1 MSDHG
6 SKPVKEEYFD
16 YKNVGSHFVVVAVVA
31 LIALVLCFGL
41 ALSSKANQTQFAFSW
56 LFAFTYFF
64 TICAGGLFWQLVHYG
79 TDAEWSVVVRRQMEN
94 IACLAPVMMLLFI
107 PLIFVRNDL
116 WTWMTKLPGQ
126 DVLLDEKAAYLNPT
140 FFWIRAAFY
149 FTFFTAAAFF
159 FHRNSV
165 AQDKNG
171 LAKYT
176 VRARKATFAS
186 LPFFAVCLTFAA
198 IDWLMGLDYHWF
210 STMWGVY
217 IFAGTALSSMC
228 VLVLIIR
235 SLQNAGYFKDVITIE
250 HYHLMGKWMLAFT
263 VFWAY
268 IGFDQYMLIW
278 YANIPEETVY
288 YLLRNT
294 GSWCTLNWM
303 LVVGHFFIP
312 FVFLLQQP
320 LKARPRLLCIVAV
333 WVLIMHMLDIYIIV
347 MPVLHR
353 TGIDI
358 KPLDILSLVAIGST
372 LAAVFLKR
380 LGNTPLWPIRDPRLS
395 QSLHTK
401 N

>member
-6 SKPVKEEYFD
+6 SKEVKEEYFD
-16 YKNVGSHFVVVAVVA
+16 YKNVGSHFVVLALLAVVCLGA
-31 LIALVLCFGL
+31 CFVL
-41 ALSSKANQTQFAFSW
+41 ALHSKADQTQFAFSW
-56 LFAFTYFF
+56 LFAFMFFF
-64 TICAGGLFWQLVHYG
+64 TMCVGGLFWQLVHYG

-94 IACLAPVMMLLFI
+94 MACLTPVLALLFI
-107 PLIFVRNDL
+107 PLIFVRHDL
-116 WTWMTKLPGQ
+116 WTWMTMLPGQ
-126 DVLLDEKAAYLNPT
+126 DVILDEKAAYLNPK
-140 FFWIRAAFY
+140 FFWIRTAFY
-149 FTFFTAAAFF
+149 FVFFIGASFL
-159 FHRNSV
+159 FHWNSV

-176 VRARKATFAS
+176 VRARKMTFAS

-198 IDWLMGLDYHWF
+198 IDWLMSLNSHWF

-235 SLQNAGYFKDVITIE
+235 ALDNAGYFKGVITAE

-288 YLLRNT
+288 FLLRNS
-294 GSWCTLNWM
+294 GSWCNMNWV
-303 LVVGHFFIP
+303 LVIGHFFIP

-320 LKARPRLLCIVAV
+320 LKARPRLLCVVAV
-333 WVLIMHMLDIYIIV
+333 WVLVMHLMDMYIIV
-347 MPVLHR
+347 LPVLHR
-353 TGIDI
+353 TGVDV
-358 KPLDILSLVAIGST
+358 KPLDFLCVAAIGFT

-380 LGNTPLWPIRDPRLS
+380 LGNTPLWPIRDPRLA
-395 QSLHTK
+395 QSLNTK